1 MEVVFSADNGF
12 EAHNI
17 LNLLN
22 QAGIAGRVELLQGAF
37 GELPPAIGMVR
48 VLVREEDVDA
58 ANLVIA
64 DWASSQASTELANC
78 QSPWQART
86 IFLPEAGIS

>member
-22 QAGIAGRVELLQGAF
+22 QAGIAGRVEGELLQGAF

-48 VLVREEDVDA
+48 VLVRGRGCGR
-58 ANLVIA
+58 
-64 DWASSQASTELANC
+64 SQPCDCRLGF
-78 QSPWQART
+78 QPG
-86 IFLPEAGIS
+86 FH

>member
-22 QAGIAGRVELLQGAF
+22 QAGIAGRVEGELLQGAF

-64 DWASSQASTELANC
+64 DWLPARFSTE
-78 QSPWQART
+78 P
-86 IFLPEAGIS
+86 